1 MHFTPKTYTVK
12 EITNAIKNSL
22 EEEFPRWK
30 WREKSPTQN

>member
-22 EEEFPRWK
+22 EEEFPQVEVEGR
-30 WREKSPTQN
+30 NF